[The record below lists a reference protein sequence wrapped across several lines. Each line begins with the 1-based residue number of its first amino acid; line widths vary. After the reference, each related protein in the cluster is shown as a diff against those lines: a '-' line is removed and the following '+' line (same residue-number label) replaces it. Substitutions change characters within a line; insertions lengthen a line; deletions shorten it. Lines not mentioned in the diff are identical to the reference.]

1 MEAFQKIMRHKSDFF
16 FNQDS
21 TNVCNWAKKCNV
33 KEVDHHIIFLF
44 HDFFGWKKTHIV
56 GNFLKPT
63 AALTAATFAKKEDTA
78 A

>member
-1 MEAFQKIMRHKSDFF
+1 MPDFF
-16 FNQDS
+16 S
-21 TNVCNWAKKCNV
+21 TKTLGNWAKKCNV

-44 HDFFGWKKTHIV
+44 HDFFWWKKTHIV
-56 GNFLKPT
+56 GNFRKPT